1 MIDPH
6 IGKLKILDEV
16 IPLDGASH
24 TDVVN
29 YSVEI
34 PVRYAECFAL
44 LSDGRKVG
52 LAEPRRFVGWSGHDP
67 DRSLLF
73 RNNGSHIELGVEGPV
88 NGHEAVNIRNIVVE
102 DATACHSR
110 TEKRFIGVDG
120 DLVLLPT

>member
-1 MIDPH
+1 M
-6 IGKLKILDEV
+6 LEQAMKILDEV

-24 TDVVN
+24 TDVVK

-52 LAEPRRFVGWSGHDP
+52 LAEPRRFVGWSSNDP
-67 DRSLLF
+67 DKSLLF
-73 RNNGSHIELGVEGPV
+73 RNNGSHIELGVEGSV
-88 NGHEAVNIRNIVVE
+88 NGDGSVNIRNLVVE
-102 DATACHSR
+102 DATTCHSR

-120 DLVLLPT
+120 HLVLLPA

>member
-1 MIDPH
+1 MLEQAI
-6 IGKLKILDEV
+6 KILDEV

-24 TDVVN
+24 VDVVK

-34 PVRYAECFAL
+34 PLRHAECFAL

-52 LAEPRRFVGWSGHDP
+52 LAEPRRFVGWTSHDP

-73 RNNGSHIELGVEGPV
+73 RNKGSHIELGVEGPV
-88 NGHEAVNIRNIVVE
+88 NGHETGNIRNIVVE
-102 DATACHSR
+102 DATVCHSR

-120 DLVLLPT
+120 ELVLLPS

>member
-1 MIDPH
+1 M
-6 IGKLKILDEV
+6 LEQAMKILDEV

-24 TDVVN
+24 TDVVK

-52 LAEPRRFVGWSGHDP
+52 LAEPRRFVGWSGNDP
-67 DRSLLF
+67 DKSLLF

-88 NGHEAVNIRNIVVE
+88 NGQDSVNIRNLVVE
-102 DATACHSR
+102 DATARHSR

-120 DLVLLPT
+120 HLILLPA

>member
-1 MIDPH
+1 M
-6 IGKLKILDEV
+6 LEQAMKILDEV

-52 LAEPRRFVGWSGHDP
+52 LAEPRRFVGWSSHDP

-120 DLVLLPT
+120 DLVLLPA

>member
-1 MIDPH
+1 M
-6 IGKLKILDEV
+6 LEQAMKILDEV

-52 LAEPRRFVGWSGHDP
+52 LAEPRRFVGWSSHDP

>member
-1 MIDPH
+1 M
-6 IGKLKILDEV
+6 LEQAMKILDEV

-24 TDVVN
+24 TDVVR

-52 LAEPRRFVGWSGHDP
+52 LAEPRRFVGWSGNDP
-67 DRSLLF
+67 DKSLLF

-88 NGHEAVNIRNIVVE
+88 NGQDSVNIRNLVVE
-102 DATACHSR
+102 DATARHSR
-110 TEKRFIGVDG
+110 TKKRFIGVDG
-120 DLVLLPT
+120 HLILLPA

>member
-34 PVRYAECFAL
+34 PLRYAECFAL
-44 LSDGRKVG
+44 LCDGRKV
-52 LAEPRRFVGWSGHDP
+52 
-67 DRSLLF
+67 
-73 RNNGSHIELGVEGPV
+73 
-88 NGHEAVNIRNIVVE
+88 VNIRNIVVE

>member
-1 MIDPH
+1 M
-6 IGKLKILDEV
+6 LEQAMKILDEV

-120 DLVLLPT
+120 DLVLLPA

>member
-44 LSDGRKVG
+44 LSDGRKVA

>member
-1 MIDPH
+1 M
-6 IGKLKILDEV
+6 LEQAMKILDEV

-88 NGHEAVNIRNIVVE
+88 NGHEAVSIRNIVVE

>member
-1 MIDPH
+1 M
-6 IGKLKILDEV
+6 LEQAMKILDEV

-52 LAEPRRFVGWSGHDP
+52 LAEPRRFVGWSSHDP

-88 NGHEAVNIRNIVVE
+88 NGHEAVSIRNIVVE

>member
-52 LAEPRRFVGWSGHDP
+52 LAEPRRFVGWSSHDP

-88 NGHEAVNIRNIVVE
+88 NGHEAVSIRNIVVE

>member
-1 MIDPH
+1 M
-6 IGKLKILDEV
+6 LEQAMKILDEV

-24 TDVVN
+24 TDVVR

-52 LAEPRRFVGWSGHDP
+52 LAEPRRFVGWSGNDP
-67 DRSLLF
+67 DKSLLF

-88 NGHEAVNIRNIVVE
+88 NGQDSFNIRNLVVE
-102 DATACHSR
+102 DATARHSR

-120 DLVLLPT
+120 HLILLPA

>member
-1 MIDPH
+1 M
-6 IGKLKILDEV
+6 LEQAMKILDEV

-52 LAEPRRFVGWSGHDP
+52 LAEPRRFVGWSSHDP
-67 DRSLLF
+67 DKSLLF
-73 RNNGSHIELGVEGPV
+73 RRNGSHIELGVEGPV

-120 DLVLLPT
+120 DLVLLPA

>member
-16 IPLDGASH
+16 IPLDGTSH

-44 LSDGRKVG
+44 LCDGRKVG

-88 NGHEAVNIRNIVVE
+88 NGHEAVSIRNIVVE